1 MSLKKDRIVTLLIM
15 DFAEIGQIFVDDNRF
30 KDQVVKFPN
39 CFKNPQ
45 LCSEFIKNIL
55 ALIPLE
61 EIKAIAFI
69 FQRDKE
75 PITAEL
81 ILKRKLRDFFQEHE
95 IFCHFPQLET
105 ASMNAALLNIKPKVK
120 EGECIAVIDDPWLDM
135 VRCRIFRKKRNFY
148 PFCDSYEFSFDQLP
162 DVRRIILLR
171 HKLKHIIYHT
181 CPNNS
186 SFFIKFGISDTL
198 KDVQNVFSDI
208 RFSILQKSINDAF
221 SDAIP
226 GIIKHLMDGN
236 EPKYMINHF
245 CNTEFTIS
253 PSSVICTNGDHLPF
267 QKSVIRNIKT
277 ANQFLTLSEK
287 ESGEIKRIN
296 LNQYFSQ
303 KIKITFTLDI
313 DMFYDIKVES
323 LGPLV
328 LPSVEHVLE
337 KSLKVSNGEK
347 IKIVFTQNHFLIFVL
362 TNGKKKAIKNSDGL
376 TEFPLY
382 ISFAEEKPITGK
394 AAFEVLEEK
403 PTFVIYDLV
412 KLSSKN
418 VHEIKASNW
427 PFKLTKDSDNET
439 FVEFD
444 TFRGRRK
451 TSPDFFI
458 GMILKFALGVIE
470 KKTEKKFEEI
480 GIEFQ
485 GFGISKENFV
495 ECFEKAAKRINLK
508 LTFL

>member
-1 MSLKKDRIVTLLIM
+1 MIYPNDST
-15 DFAEIGQIFVDDNRF
+15 IFN
-30 KDQVVKFPN
+30 
-39 CFKNPQ
+39 
-45 LCSEFIKNIL
+45 
-55 ALIPLE
+55 
-61 EIKAIAFI
+61 
-69 FQRDKE
+69 
-75 PITAEL
+75 
-81 ILKRKLRDFFQEHE
+81 
-95 IFCHFPQLET
+95 
-105 ASMNAALLNIKPKVK
+105 
-120 EGECIAVIDDPWLDM
+120 
-135 VRCRIFRKKRNFY
+135 
-148 PFCDSYEFSFDQLP
+148 
-162 DVRRIILLR
+162 
-171 HKLKHIIYHT
+171 
-181 CPNNS
+181 
-186 SFFIKFGISDTL
+186 KFGVFDTCTPEY
-198 KDVQNVFSDI
+198 VQNMFSDI
-208 RFSILQKSINDAF
+208 SFSLLQKSVDEVF

-226 GIIKHLMDGN
+226 GMIKHLMDGS
-236 EPKYMINHF
+236 EPEYMIKYF

-253 PSSVICTNGDHLPF
+253 PPSVICTNGDLLPF

-277 ANQFLTLSEK
+277 ANQFLTLSETK
-287 ESGEIKRIN
+287 SGEIKRIN

-328 LPSVEHVLE
+328 SPSIEHVLK
-337 KSLKVSNGEK
+337 KSLKVSNDEK
-347 IKIVFTQNHFLIFVL
+347 IKI
-362 TNGKKKAIKNSDGL
+362 KKAINDGL

-394 AAFEVLEEK
+394 AAFEVLKEK
-403 PTFVIYDLV
+403 PTFIICDLV

-418 VHEIKASNW
+418 VHEIKASKW
-427 PFKLTKDSDNET
+427 PFKLTKDSENET

-458 GMILKFALGVIE
+458 GMILKFALRVIE
-470 KKTEKKFEEI
+470 KETEKKFEEI

-485 GFGISKENFV
+485 GFGISKESFV